1 VIPPGTNPKAPS
13 PGPADPQKTTSAP
26 TFTAT
31 ARTFGIAAATGTLI
45 LSVLY
50 ALTLAAG
57 LLTLPSPD
65 QPIGDPLFTILEIL
79 IILTTPAMVALMV
92 AIHAWAAPETKIFSL
107 MALVFMGLMSG
118 LTCSNHFVRL
128 TLGRQA
134 EFTGQPWMP
143 LFLEFKWPSVIY
155 SLDILAW
162 DVFFALAV
170 FSVAP
175 VFGGTRLAKW
185 IRSLML
191 LSGGLA
197 LAGLSGVVT
206 GDMQLRT
213 IGVIGY
219 AGVFPAA
226 TALLAILFHRT
237 PPIRY
242 PYPPACGT

>member
-1 VIPPGTNPKAPS
+1 MGTLVILPGTNPKGPS
-13 PGPADPQKTTSAP
+13 PGPSDPQKITTAP
-26 TFTAT
+26 TFTAS
-31 ARTFGIAAATGTLI
+31 ARTFGIASATGTLVLLVFYT
-45 LSVLY
+45 LS
-50 ALTLAAG
+50 LAVG

-79 IILTTPAMVALMV
+79 IILLTPAMVALMV
-92 AIHAWAAPETKIFSL
+92 AIHAWAAPETKTFSL
-107 MALVFMGLMSG
+107 MGLVFMGLMSG

-128 TLGRQA
+128 TLGRQT
-134 EFTGQPWMP
+134 EFTGQPWAP
-143 LFLEFKWPSVIY
+143 LFLEFRWPSVIY

-175 VFGGTRLAKW
+175 VFGGTRLARW
-185 IRSLML
+185 IRALML

-197 LAGLSGVVT
+197 LAGLSGVIT

-226 TALLAILFHRT
+226 AGLLVILFHRT
-237 PPIRY
+237 PPTRT
-242 PYPPACGT
+242 P